1 MNNINLPLLTLGF
14 LLAATSVASDQCRKF
29 TRDRVISTLSA
40 DQAIDQITAG
50 TLGRGESAA
59 ALIEVETAGKMDL
72 IISTHPDL
80 GEVSYNVVN
89 SMGGNIASGNIRGSV
104 ARLPVEVEADQDL
117 IVLIKSETGTSAYT
131 PLGCVSLATVRD
143 IPNEMDILTDY

>member
-14 LLAATSVASDQCRKF
+14 LLAATSGASGQCRKF

-59 ALIEVETAGKMDL
+59 ALIEVEAAGKMDL

-117 IVLIKSETGTSAYT
+117 IVHIKSETGTSAYT